1 MFHNNYG
8 IYIGAI
14 ESTLI
19 LGAYEEAGSLS
30 VLQLIEMYND
40 AIETIWYLQERLNEL
55 SVENDALWDDYEE
68 LSNQLYG

>member
-19 LGAYEEAGSLS
+19 LGAYPSLEEQEKLGQYFGQLDTLISLYQYKINEMKEYKKGL
-30 VLQLIEMYND
+30 LQQMF
-40 AIETIWYLQERLNEL
+40 
-55 SVENDALWDDYEE
+55 V
-68 LSNQLYG
+68 

>member
-19 LGAYEEAGSLS
+19 LGAYYGRGIGKTQAKKKAAYMVLIRLLKSAG
-30 VLQLIEMYND
+30 IRKEGW
-40 AIETIWYLQERLNEL
+40 EQEYY
-55 SVENDALWDDYEE
+55 S
-68 LSNQLYG
+68 

>member
-19 LGAYEEAGSLS
+19 LGAYYQEAAFP
-30 VLQLIEMYND
+30 D
-40 AIETIWYLQERLNEL
+40 NEIL
-55 SVENDALWDDYEE
+55 
-68 LSNQLYG
+68 